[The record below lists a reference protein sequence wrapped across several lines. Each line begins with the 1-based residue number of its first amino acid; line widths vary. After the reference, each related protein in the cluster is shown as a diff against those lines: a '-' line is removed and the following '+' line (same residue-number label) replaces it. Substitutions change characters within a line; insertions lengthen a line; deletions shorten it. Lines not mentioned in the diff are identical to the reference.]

1 MGANDKQELIIL
13 LLLETRF
20 HDRDDYHE
28 MFKKEYNCD
37 KINDRFNELLDKFYN
52 INFGKKDNKKE
63 LLKMNQSNY

>member
-13 LLLETRF
+13 LLLETKF

-37 KINDRFNELLDKFYN
+37 KINERFNELLDKFLNEYALN
-52 INFGKKDNKKE
+52 NTEKSEEN
-63 LLKMNQSNY
+63 L

>member
-20 HDRDDYHE
+20 HDIDDYHE

-37 KINDRFNELLDKFYN
+37 KLNERYNELLDKFLNEYALN
-52 INFGKKDNKKE
+52 NTEKSEKN
-63 LLKMNQSNY
+63 L

>member
-37 KINDRFNELLDKFYN
+37 KINDRFNELLDKFLNEYALN
-52 INFGKKDNKKE
+52 NTEKSEEN
-63 LLKMNQSNY
+63 L

>member
-37 KINDRFNELLDKFYN
+37 KINERFNELLDKFLNEYALN
-52 INFGKKDNKKE
+52 NTEKSEEN
-63 LLKMNQSNY
+63 L